1 MQVFDAPTHLI
12 VEGGGFF
19 VNLFLAPAG
28 GTGVIVMEIASMGP
42 SVVRVGVETGF
53 PGFVFCFSTALG
65 VRGDFSQ
72 GIS

>member
-1 MQVFDAPTHLI
+1 M
-12 VEGGGFF
+12 
-19 VNLFLAPAG
+19 NLFSAPAG

-42 SVVRVGVETGF
+42 SVVRVGAETGF

-72 GIS
+72 GIA